1 MPIPSWLLRAHRFS
15 RLPRLTKLPLGV
27 EITLLLAIKISLLT
41 VLAKTCFSEPQAKHM
56 RMPIALVEQHVLMPV
71 PPAIALA
78 PAAVTVAVAATAD
91 SPRAVDWPDTAT
103 YMPNPTEVTH
113 ASH

>member
-1 MPIPSWLLRAHRFS
+1 MPIPSWLFRAHRFS

-56 RMPIALVEQHVLMPV
+56 RMPILLVEQHLLMPAT
-71 PPAIALA
+71 PAIALA
-78 PAAVTVAVAATAD
+78 PAASAAAAD
-91 SPRAVDWPDTAT
+91 SSRAADVSGAAAYSSTT
-103 YMPNPTEVTH
+103 TEVTH
-113 ASH
+113 GPH

>member
-1 MPIPSWLLRAHRFS
+1 MSIPSWLFRAHRFS

-56 RMPIALVEQHVLMPV
+56 RMPIPLVEQHLLMPATPV
-71 PPAIALA
+71 IALA
-78 PAAVTVAVAATAD
+78 PTSSAAAAD
-91 SPRAVDWPDTAT
+91 SPRADDWSDAT
-103 YMPNPTEVTH
+103 TYTSTPTEVTH
-113 ASH
+113 GPH